1 LQTRKT
7 AGQHENQPGNG
18 KRAIP
23 LPASPSIV
31 LDSTTKLA
39 TMQQP
44 VHFQVRVMF
53 QIKVCGI
60 TNVID
65 AKAAV
70 AAGADAIG
78 LNFYRPS
85 KRYVTAARAQAIL
98 DSLAGQIRAVA
109 LFANEASAEI
119 NEMTERLD
127 IETVQLH
134 GDESAVFLT
143 QLRSD
148 LTIIRARRLDRGG
161 IDTLEHDLK
170 ACEEA
175 GRAPDA
181 ILIDSLVPGEFGG
194 TGHTAKWNVLAANR
208 HWHGEL
214 PLILAGGL
222 TPGNVATAISQV
234 QPSAV
239 DVASG
244 VEKSPGVKDAA
255 LMRAFAEQAA
265 AAFAAL

>member
-1 LQTRKT
+1 
-7 AGQHENQPGNG
+7 
-18 KRAIP
+18 
-23 LPASPSIV
+23 
-31 LDSTTKLA
+31 
-39 TMQQP
+39 
-44 VHFQVRVMF
+44 MF

-60 TNVID
+60 TNVVD

-98 DSLAGQIRAVA
+98 DSLAGQVRAVA
-109 LFANEASAEI
+109 LFADEVSDEI
-119 NEMTERLD
+119 NEMTERLN
-127 IETVQLH
+127 IKTVQLH
-134 GDESAVFLT
+134 GNEPAAFLT

-161 IDTLEHDLK
+161 IDTLKDDLQ

-175 GRAPDA
+175 GRSPDGV
-181 ILIDSLVPGEFGG
+181 LIDSLVPGEFGG
-194 TGHTAKWNVLAANR
+194 TGHTADWDVLAASRN
-208 HWHGEL
+208 WHGKL

-222 TPGNVATAISQV
+222 TPENVASAISQV
-234 QPSAV
+234 QPTAV

-255 LMRAFAEQAA
+255 RMRAFAEQAA

>member
-1 LQTRKT
+1 
-7 AGQHENQPGNG
+7 
-18 KRAIP
+18 
-23 LPASPSIV
+23 
-31 LDSTTKLA
+31 
-39 TMQQP
+39 
-44 VHFQVRVMF
+44 MF

-60 TNVID
+60 TNVVD

-78 LNFYRPS
+78 LNFYQPS

-98 DSLAGQIRAVA
+98 DSLAGQICAVA
-109 LFANEASAEI
+109 LFVNEGATEI
-119 NEMTERLD
+119 NELTEQLE
-127 IETVQLH
+127 IQTVQLH
-134 GDESAVFLT
+134 GNESAAFLT

-148 LTIIRARRLDRGG
+148 LTIIRARRLDQGG
-161 IDTLEHDLK
+161 IDTLKDDLR
-170 ACEEA
+170 ACQEA

-194 TGHTAKWNVLAANR
+194 TGHTTRWDVLAANR
-208 HWHGEL
+208 NWQGEL

-222 TPGNVATAISQV
+222 TPGNVATAISEV

-255 LMRAFAEQAA
+255 MMRTFAEQAA
-265 AAFAAL
+265 TAFADL